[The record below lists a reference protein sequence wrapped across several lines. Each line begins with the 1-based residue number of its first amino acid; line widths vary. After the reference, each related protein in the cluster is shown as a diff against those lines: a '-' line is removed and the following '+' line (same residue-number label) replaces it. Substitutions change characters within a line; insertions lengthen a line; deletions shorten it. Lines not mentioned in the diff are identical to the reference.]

1 MTMRAVAALLLALL
15 IAACVWSFAAARAHG
30 WWFPPAV
37 STYGHAID
45 AMFAWILGIVAFF
58 LVLTLALLVA
68 CVLWFGPERKPRFVH
83 GNLKLEL
90 AWTLVPGTILVALA
104 FAQLSTWNQL
114 HASAAPDEKPL
125 VEVWASQFEWR
136 FRYAGAD
143 GRFGTADDFE
153 EPYELVV
160 PVDERVVL
168 ALRSRD
174 VIHSL
179 FVPSFRLKQDILPGS
194 TLRAWFQVEKA
205 GSYDLMCTQLCGWG
219 HYKMAGRVRAVP
231 RTEFDAWIAREQR
244 GLMSNGQED
253 QR

>member
-1 MTMRAVAALLLALL
+1 M
-15 IAACVWSFAAARAHG
+15 
-30 WWFPPAV
+30 

-45 AMFAWILGIVAFF
+45 AMFAWILGILAFF
-58 LVLTLALLVA
+58 FVLTEGLLAW
-68 CVLWFGPERKPRFVH
+68 CVLRFGPDRKPRFRH

-90 AWTLVPGTILVALA
+90 AWTLVPGTILVVLA
-104 FAQLSTWNQL
+104 IAQLSTWNEL
-114 HASAAPDEKPL
+114 HVSAAADGKPL

-136 FRYAGAD
+136 FRYAGRD

-160 PVDERVVL
+160 PVNERVVL

-194 TLRAWFQVEKA
+194 TLRAWFQAEKE

-219 HYKMAGRVRAVP
+219 HYKMAGRVRVVSRA
-231 RTEFDAWIAREQR
+231 EFEAWIAREER
-244 GLMSNGQED
+244 DLMSNGQED
-253 QR
+253 RR